1 MKIINCGIVTYVI
14 SGNHI
19 ATIVYNY
26 NNGKP
31 AATIYL
37 DGQHSGII
45 EAENGM
51 TMKYA
56 MRVATFHVKADAYWD
71 EIGRYDVSAEDLT
84 EWQAA
89 SCGCDYYTYKRG

>member
-26 NNGKP
+26 NDGKP
-31 AATIYL
+31 AAAIYL
-37 DGQHSGII
+37 DGQHGGVV
-45 EAENGM
+45 EAENGQ
-51 TMKYA
+51 TMRYA
-56 MRVATFHVKADAYWD
+56 MRIAIFHVKADAYWD
-71 EIGRYDVSAEDLT
+71 EVSRYDVSAEDLN

-89 SCGCDYYTYKRG
+89 SCGLC